1 MEIDSGRLPVE
12 GENFNFKVI
21 GGLGATEIEVRLN
34 GRLIYQQKCPDPPC
48 HEMVHVPLGTGGAE
62 LVVIAQDS
70 SGKTLQRKFFVAK
83 PEGEASGSMTAGA

>member
-12 GENFNFKVI
+12 GQNFNFKVT
-21 GGLGATEIEVRLN
+21 GGLGVTQIEVRLK
-34 GRLIYQQKCPDPPC
+34 GRLIHQHKCPDPPC
-48 HEMVHVPLGTGGAE
+48 HEMVHVPLGTGGTE

-70 SGKTLQRKFFVAK
+70 SGNILERKFFVTK